1 MAAWTAANISELVLM
16 SSNHSRSSSDLAP
29 PLVNRRDLRHDVDA
43 GGQPAFHQTAP
54 DFAGFF
60 VTAYCAKYDLF
71 ASHIKSAVG
80 RRWEFVKDPASK
92 GRSML
97 TQIKF
102 GTSGWRA
109 VMAEEFTFANVRR
122 AVEGIARYVVLQK
135 PQGARVIVGRDPRF
149 LGETFCSM
157 AAEILAA
164 HGITPLVV
172 AEPAPTPAFAYA
184 VIQSKADGVI
194 NFTASHNPPEYNGIK
209 FSTPDGCPAL
219 PEVTKK
225 IEAEI
230 VAGDN
235 PPSTM
240 EAASADKGTLDPK
253 PMYLKRLGEIIDLEA
268 IRKAGVRVAF
278 DPMWGAARGYS
289 DELLRSAGADVA
301 TVHDYRDVLFGGH
314 APEPDDHLL
323 EDLRIKMRETGAQI
337 GIATDGDAD
346 RFGIVDGDG
355 TFLQPNYV
363 IALLFDYLVES
374 RGWKN
379 GVAKSVATTNLI
391 NALAEKHGVELY
403 ETPVGFKYIGELIMQ
418 DKIAIGGE
426 ESAGLSIRHHVP
438 EKDGLLAGL
447 LCCEAV
453 AKRGK
458 PLGEQ
463 LKAISNQVGSY
474 YPQRENFRLTPEV
487 KGKFTEKLR
496 VDPKEFVGHSVSQVV
511 RTDGLKLL
519 FDDGSWVCYRLSG
532 TEPVVRVYTEAR
544 SERGSEKLSTAAKN
558 WIFE

>member
-1 MAAWTAANISELVLM
+1 M
-16 SSNHSRSSSDLAP
+16 P
-29 PLVNRRDLRHDVDA
+29 
-43 GGQPAFHQTAP
+43 
-54 DFAGFF
+54 
-60 VTAYCAKYDLF
+60 
-71 ASHIKSAVG
+71 
-80 RRWEFVKDPASK
+80 
-92 GRSML
+92 

-109 VMAEEFTFANVRR
+109 VMAEEFTLTNVRR
-122 AVEGIARYVVLQK
+122 AVTGIARYVASLK
-135 PQGARVIVGRDPRF
+135 PSGARVIVGRDPRF
-149 LGETFCSM
+149 LGETFCAM
-157 AAEILAA
+157 AAEILSA
-164 HGITPLVV
+164 HDITPLVV
-172 AEPAPTPAFAYA
+172 ADAAPTPAFAYA
-184 VIQSKADGVI
+184 VVQAKADGVI

-219 PEVTKK
+219 PEVTRR

-230 VAGDN
+230 VAADDT
-235 PPSTM
+235 PS
-240 EAASADKGTLDPK
+240 AARAETGTKARTTAGVIDPK
-253 PMYLKRLGEIIDLEA
+253 PMYLKRLAEIIDLEA

-289 DELLRSAGADVA
+289 DELLRSAGVQVA

-323 EDLRIKMRETGAQI
+323 EDLRKKMRESRAQI

-346 RFGIVDGDG
+346 RFGIVDADG
-355 TFLQPNYV
+355 AFLQPNYV

-391 NALAEKHGVELY
+391 NALAEKYSVELH

-438 EKDGLLAGL
+438 EKDGVLAGL

-458 PLGEQ
+458 SLGEQ
-463 LKAISNQVGSY
+463 LKELSSKVGSF
-474 YPQRENFRLTPEV
+474 YPLRENFRLTPEV
-487 KGKFTEKLR
+487 KEKFTEKLR
-496 VDPKEFVGHSVSQVV
+496 QDPREFCGRAVDKVV
-511 RTDGLKLL
+511 RTDGLKLV
-519 FDDGSWVCYRLSG
+519 FSDGSWVCYRLSG

-544 SERGSEKLSTAAKN
+544 SEQGSEKLSTAAKH

>member
-1 MAAWTAANISELVLM
+1 
-16 SSNHSRSSSDLAP
+16 
-29 PLVNRRDLRHDVDA
+29 
-43 GGQPAFHQTAP
+43 
-54 DFAGFF
+54 
-60 VTAYCAKYDLF
+60 
-71 ASHIKSAVG
+71 
-80 RRWEFVKDPASK
+80 
-92 GRSML
+92 ML

-109 VMAEEFTFANVRR
+109 VMAEEFTFANVQR
-122 AVEGIARYVVLQK
+122 AVGGIARYVASQK

-149 LGETFCSM
+149 LGETFCAM
-157 AAEILAA
+157 AAEILAGQ
-164 HGITPLVV
+164 GITPLVV
-172 AEPAPTPAFAYA
+172 AEPAPTPAFAHA
-184 VIQSKADGVI
+184 VVHNHADGVI

-225 IEAEI
+225 IEAAI
-230 VAGDN
+230 VAGDGAKATN
-235 PPSTM
+235 PVPAGK
-240 EAASADKGTLDPK
+240 AAHGSLDPK
-253 PMYLKRLGEIIDLEA
+253 PAYLKRLGEIIDLDV
-268 IRKAGVRVAF
+268 IRKAKLRVVF

-289 DELLRSAGADVA
+289 DEVLRGAGLQVA

-323 EDLRIKMRETGAQI
+323 EDLRTKMRETGAQI

-346 RFGIVDGDG
+346 RFGIVDADG
-355 TFLQPNYV
+355 TFMQPNYV

-391 NALAEKHGVELY
+391 NALAEKHGVELH
-403 ETPVGFKYIGELIMQ
+403 ETPVGFKYIGELIMH

-438 EKDGLLAGL
+438 EKDGVLAGL

-453 AKRGK
+453 ARRGK
-458 PLGEQ
+458 SLGEQ
-463 LKAISNQVGSY
+463 LKAVCNQVGSY
-474 YPQRENFRLTPEV
+474 FPKRENFRLTPEV
-487 KGKFTEKLR
+487 KEKFTEKLR
-496 VDPKEFVGHSVSQVV
+496 SDPRDFSGSKVSRVV

-519 FDDGSWVCYRLSG
+519 LGDGSWVCYRLSG
-532 TEPVVRVYTEAR
+532 TEPVVRVYSEAR
-544 SERGSEKLSTAAKN
+544 SEKDLEKLSAAAKQ

>member
-1 MAAWTAANISELVLM
+1 
-16 SSNHSRSSSDLAP
+16 
-29 PLVNRRDLRHDVDA
+29 
-43 GGQPAFHQTAP
+43 
-54 DFAGFF
+54 
-60 VTAYCAKYDLF
+60 
-71 ASHIKSAVG
+71 
-80 RRWEFVKDPASK
+80 
-92 GRSML
+92 ML

-109 VMAEEFTFANVRR
+109 VMAEEFTFTNVQR
-122 AVEGIARYVVLQK
+122 AVRGIARYVASQK
-135 PQGARVIVGRDPRF
+135 SKGARVIVGRDPRF

-157 AAEILAA
+157 AADILAA

-172 AEPAPTPAFAYA
+172 PEAAPTPAFAYA
-184 VIQSKADGVI
+184 VISNKADGVI

-230 VAGDN
+230 VAADSA
-235 PPSTM
+235 PPDK
-240 EAASADKGTLDPK
+240 ASASGSKDSLDPK
-253 PMYLKRLGEIIDLEA
+253 PAYLKRFCEIVDLNA
-268 IRKAGVRVAF
+268 IKKAGLKVTF

-289 DELLRSAGADVA
+289 DELLRSSGVQVA

-323 EDLRIKMRETGAQI
+323 EDLRKKMRETGSQI

-346 RFGIVDGDG
+346 RFGIVDADG

-363 IALLFDYLVES
+363 IAILFDYLVES

-391 NALAEKHGVELY
+391 NALAKHHGVELH

-438 EKDGLLAGL
+438 EKDGVLAGL

-458 PLGEQ
+458 TLGEQ
-463 LKAISNQVGSY
+463 LKAISNQVGSF
-474 YPQRENFRLTPEV
+474 YPQRENFRLTAEV
-487 KGKFTEKLR
+487 KTKFTEKLKS
-496 VDPKEFVGHSVSQVV
+496 DPREFCGRPVSQVV
-511 RTDGLKLL
+511 RTDGLKLV

-532 TEPVVRVYTEAR
+532 TEPVVRAYTEAR
-544 SERGSEKLSTAAKN
+544 SDRGLEKLSTAAKS

>member
-1 MAAWTAANISELVLM
+1 MT
-16 SSNHSRSSSDLAP
+16 
-29 PLVNRRDLRHDVDA
+29 
-43 GGQPAFHQTAP
+43 
-54 DFAGFF
+54 
-60 VTAYCAKYDLF
+60 
-71 ASHIKSAVG
+71 
-80 RRWEFVKDPASK
+80 
-92 GRSML
+92 

-122 AVEGIARYVVLQK
+122 AVGGIARYVAAQK
-135 PQGARVIVGRDPRF
+135 SKGSRVIVGRDPRF

-157 AAEILAA
+157 AAEILEAN
-164 HGITPLVV
+164 GITPVIV

-184 VIQSKADGVI
+184 VVQTKADGVI
-194 NFTASHNPPEYNGIK
+194 NFTASHNPPQYNGIK

-230 VAGDN
+230 EAGDR
-235 PPSTM
+235 TD
-240 EAASADKGTLDPK
+240 AASAKRNGNGVGRESLDVK
-253 PMYLKRLGEIIDLEA
+253 QGYLKRLGEIVDLEA
-268 IRKAGVRVAF
+268 IRKANLQVCF

-289 DELLRSAGADVA
+289 DEFLREAGVKVA
-301 TVHDYRDVLFGGH
+301 TVHDHWDVLFGGH
-314 APEPDDHLL
+314 APEPDDPLL
-323 EDLRIKMRETGAQI
+323 KDLREKMRETGAQI

-346 RFGIVDGDG
+346 RFGIVDADG

-391 NALAEKHGVELY
+391 NAIAKARGVELY
-403 ETPVGFKYIGELIMQ
+403 ETAVGFKYIGELIMQ

-438 EKDGLLAGL
+438 EKDGVLAGL
-447 LCCEAV
+447 LCCEMV

-458 PLGEQ
+458 SLSEQ
-463 LKAISNQVGSY
+463 LKALCNQVGSY

-496 VDPKEFVGHSVSQVV
+496 SDPREFCGRKVSEVV
-511 RTDGLKLL
+511 RTDGLKLV
-519 FDDGSWVCYRLSG
+519 FEDGSWVCYRLSG
-532 TEPVVRVYTEAR
+532 TEPVVRVYSEAR
-544 SERGSEKLSTAAKN
+544 SERGLEKLCTAAKQ

>member
-1 MAAWTAANISELVLM
+1 M
-16 SSNHSRSSSDLAP
+16 LA
-29 PLVNRRDLRHDVDA
+29 
-43 GGQPAFHQTAP
+43 
-54 DFAGFF
+54 
-60 VTAYCAKYDLF
+60 
-71 ASHIKSAVG
+71 
-80 RRWEFVKDPASK
+80 
-92 GRSML
+92 
-97 TQIKF
+97 QIKF

-109 VMAEEFTFANVRR
+109 VMAEEFTFANVQR
-122 AVEGIARYVVLQK
+122 AVTGIARYVASQK

-149 LGETFCSM
+149 LGETFCSI

-164 HGITPLVV
+164 HGIVPLVV
-172 AEPAPTPAFAYA
+172 AEPAPTPAFAHA
-184 VIQSKADGVI
+184 VVQNKADGVI

-219 PEVTKK
+219 PEVTNK

-230 VAGDN
+230 VAAD
-235 PPSTM
+235 S
-240 EAASADKGTLDPK
+240 ASAKGSSNIPAERASLDPK
-253 PMYLKRLGEIIDLEA
+253 PGYLKRLGEIVDLDVT
-268 IRKAGVRVAF
+268 RKANLRVAF

-289 DELLRSAGADVA
+289 DELLRGAGLQVA

-314 APEPDDHLL
+314 APEPDGHLL
-323 EDLRIKMRETGAQI
+323 EDLRKKMRETGAQI

-346 RFGIVDGDG
+346 RFGIIDGDG
-355 TFLQPNYV
+355 KFVQPNYV

-391 NALAEKHGVELY
+391 NALAKHHEVELH

-453 AKRGK
+453 ARRGK
-458 PLGEQ
+458 SLGEQ
-463 LKAISNQVGSY
+463 LKTISNQVGSY
-474 YPQRENFRLTPEV
+474 FPERQNFRLTSEV
-487 KGKFTEKLR
+487 KDKFTEKLR
-496 VDPKEFVGHSVSQVV
+496 QDPKDFCGHPVNQVV
-511 RTDGLKLL
+511 RTDGLKLV
-519 FDDGSWVCYRLSG
+519 FSDGSWVCYRLSG

-544 SERGSEKLSTAAKN
+544 SEKGLEKLSTAAKH

>member
-1 MAAWTAANISELVLM
+1 
-16 SSNHSRSSSDLAP
+16 
-29 PLVNRRDLRHDVDA
+29 
-43 GGQPAFHQTAP
+43 
-54 DFAGFF
+54 
-60 VTAYCAKYDLF
+60 
-71 ASHIKSAVG
+71 
-80 RRWEFVKDPASK
+80 
-92 GRSML
+92 ML
-97 TQIKF
+97 TQINF

-109 VMAEEFTFANVRR
+109 VMAEEFTFTNVRR
-122 AVEGIARYVVLQK
+122 AVGGIARYVASLK
-135 PQGARVIVGRDPRF
+135 PEGARVIVGRDPRF
-149 LGETFCSM
+149 LGETFCAL
-157 AAEILAA
+157 AAEILSEQ
-164 HGITPLVV
+164 GIAPLVV
-172 AEPAPTPAFAYA
+172 SEPAPTPAFAHA
-184 VIQSKADGVI
+184 VIHNQADGVI

-230 VAGDN
+230 AAGDKADVAKDR
-235 PPSTM
+235 
-240 EAASADKGTLDPK
+240 AATPAAKGSLDPK
-253 PMYLKRLGEIIDLEA
+253 PDYLKRLGEIIDLDV
-268 IRKAGVRVAF
+268 IKKANLKVVF

-289 DELLRSAGADVA
+289 DELLRSAGLQVD

-314 APEPDDHLL
+314 APEPDDHWL
-323 EDLRIKMRETGAQI
+323 EDLRKKMRQTGAQI

-346 RFGIVDGDG
+346 RFGIVDSDG

-391 NALAEKHGVELY
+391 NALAKKHDVELY
-403 ETPVGFKYIGELIMQ
+403 DTPVGFKYIGELIMQ

-453 AKRGK
+453 ARRGRS
-458 PLGEQ
+458 LGEQ
-463 LKAISNQVGSY
+463 LKTICNQVGSY

-487 KGKFTEKLR
+487 KTKFTEKLR
-496 VDPKEFVGHSVSQVV
+496 SDPRDFCGHPVGQVV

-519 FDDGSWVCYRLSG
+519 FEDGSWVCYRLSG

-544 SERGSEKLSTAAKN
+544 SEQGLEKLSTAAKH

>member
-1 MAAWTAANISELVLM
+1 
-16 SSNHSRSSSDLAP
+16 
-29 PLVNRRDLRHDVDA
+29 
-43 GGQPAFHQTAP
+43 
-54 DFAGFF
+54 
-60 VTAYCAKYDLF
+60 
-71 ASHIKSAVG
+71 
-80 RRWEFVKDPASK
+80 
-92 GRSML
+92 ML

-109 VMAEEFTFANVRR
+109 VMAAEFTFANVRR
-122 AVEGIARYVVLQK
+122 AVGGIAGYVASQK

-149 LGETFCSM
+149 LGETFCAM
-157 AAEILAA
+157 AAEILAS
-164 HGITPLVV
+164 HGIAPLVV
-172 AEPAPTPAFAYA
+172 AEPAPTPAFAHA
-184 VIQSKADGVI
+184 VIHNKADGVI

-230 VAGDN
+230 VAGDGAS
-235 PPSTM
+235 STKSR
-240 EAASADKGTLDPK
+240 AATPAAHQTIDPK
-253 PMYLKRLGEIIDLEA
+253 PAYVKRLGEIIDLDV
-268 IRKAGVRVAF
+268 IRKASLRVVF

-289 DELLRSAGADVA
+289 DEVLRSVGLQVA

-323 EDLRIKMRETGAQI
+323 EDLRKKMRETKAQI

-346 RFGIVDGDG
+346 RFGIVDSDE

-391 NALAEKHGVELY
+391 NALAESHGVELH

-438 EKDGLLAGL
+438 EKDGVLAGL
-447 LCCEAV
+447 LCCEMV
-453 AKRGK
+453 ARRGK
-458 PLGEQ
+458 SLGEQ
-463 LKAISNQVGSY
+463 LKAISNQVGSF

-487 KGKFTEKLR
+487 KAKFTEKIKA
-496 VDPKEFVGHSVSQVV
+496 DPSEFCGHAVSEVV
-511 RTDGLKLL
+511 RKDGLKLV

-544 SERGSEKLSTAAKN
+544 SEKGLEKLSTAAKH

>member
-1 MAAWTAANISELVLM
+1 
-16 SSNHSRSSSDLAP
+16 
-29 PLVNRRDLRHDVDA
+29 
-43 GGQPAFHQTAP
+43 
-54 DFAGFF
+54 
-60 VTAYCAKYDLF
+60 
-71 ASHIKSAVG
+71 
-80 RRWEFVKDPASK
+80 
-92 GRSML
+92 ML

-109 VMAEEFTFANVRR
+109 VMADEFTLANVRR
-122 AVEGIARYVVLQK
+122 AVGGIARYVAGLK

-149 LGETFCSM
+149 LGETFCAM

-164 HGITPLVV
+164 HGIAPLMV
-172 AEPAPTPAFAYA
+172 AEPAPTPAFAHA
-184 VIQSKADGVI
+184 VIQNKADGVI

-225 IEAEI
+225 IEGEI
-230 VAGDN
+230 VAGDLAG
-235 PPSTM
+235 PVTASA
-240 EAASADKGTLDPK
+240 AASPAKEALDPK
-253 PMYLKRLGEIIDLEA
+253 PAYLKRLGEIIDLEA
-268 IRKAGVRVAF
+268 IRKANPKVVF

-289 DELLRSAGADVA
+289 DELLRSVGVQVA

-323 EDLRIKMRETGAQI
+323 EDLRKKMRETGGQI

-346 RFGIVDGDG
+346 RFGIVDVDG

-391 NALAEKHGVELY
+391 NALAEKHGVELH

-438 EKDGLLAGL
+438 EKDGVLAGL
-447 LCCEAV
+447 LCCEAI
-453 AKRGK
+453 ARRGK
-458 PLGEQ
+458 SLGEQ
-463 LKAISNQVGSY
+463 MQAICNQVGSF
-474 YPQRENFRLTPEV
+474 YPRRENFRLTPEV
-487 KGKFTEKLR
+487 QAKFTEKLR
-496 VDPKEFVGHSVSQVV
+496 SDPRDFCGRAVSQVV
-511 RTDGLKLL
+511 RTDGLKML
-519 FDDGSWVCYRLSG
+519 FSDGSWVCYRLSG

-544 SERGSEKLSTAAKN
+544 SEKGSEKLSTAAKH